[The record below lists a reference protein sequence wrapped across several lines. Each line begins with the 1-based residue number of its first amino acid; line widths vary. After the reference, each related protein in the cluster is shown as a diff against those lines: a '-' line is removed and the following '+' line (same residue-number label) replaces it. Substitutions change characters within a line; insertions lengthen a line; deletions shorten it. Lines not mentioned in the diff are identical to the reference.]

1 MTSEAQQNARNFAL
15 LYWVMLISWTGQSAM
30 MSLFPAIGR
39 ESGIPDY
46 LIVATQSVSAFL
58 TMLVAPYWAERSD
71 REGRKPI
78 ILIGAAGFAIAS
90 MLTGLAILAGIHH
103 VLPPLM
109 AFAAILASRTV
120 FGLFGLAGPPAVQAY
135 VADRTTPAQRTSAL
149 AQLASANGIGG
160 IIGPGL
166 APFLLLPVVTLAG
179 PLFVF
184 GTLGFLTLALA
195 WFALPRDTPTAAPSR
210 RPAAKG
216 AWRTPELFPFVAFTF
231 ALSACNMA
239 SLQTLGFV
247 VIDVLRLEPIAA
259 QPFAGGAM
267 MAGAAAALSV
277 QLIVVRALKF
287 TPPNAML
294 WGAGIALI
302 GNAQMLFATTYP
314 AIVIAFTT
322 ANFGYALARPGA
334 SAGASLTVGAD
345 RQGAAAGAIMSAGA
359 AGMVVAPIVA
369 MSIYQVSHVAPFVVT
384 TLLCAGMAVAARMNA
399 RIKGALPA

>member
-1 MTSEAQQNARNFAL
+1 MAEANAQQARTFAL

-46 LIVATQSVSAFL
+46 LIVATQSVSALL
-58 TMLVAPYWAERSD
+58 TMFVAPYWAERSD

-120 FGLFGLAGPPAVQAY
+120 FGLFGLAGPPAIQAY

-149 AQLASANGIGG
+149 AQLASANGLGG

-166 APFLLLPVVTLAG
+166 APCLLLPVVTLAG

-184 GTLGFLTLALA
+184 GTLGLATLVLA
-195 WFALPRDTPTAAPSR
+195 WLALPRDARTAAPSAR
-210 RPAAKG
+210 GSSRG
-216 AWRTPELFPFVAFTF
+216 AWRTPELFPFVVFTF
-231 ALSACNMA
+231 AWSACNMA
-239 SLQTLGFV
+239 SLQTLGFG

-267 MAGAAAALSV
+267 MAGAAAALFV
-277 QLIVVRALKF
+277 QLVVVRALKL
-287 TPPNAML
+287 TPPSAMM
-294 WGAGIALI
+294 WGAAIALI

-334 SAGASLTVGAD
+334 SAGASLSVSAD

-369 MSIYQVSHVAPFVVT
+369 MSIYQVSHVVPFVVT
-384 TLLCAGMAVAARMNA
+384 SVLCAGMLLMTRTSA
-399 RIKGALPA
+399 RIQSARPA